1 MLSRQRREV
10 IIGVLISQAGFMSI
24 GSKNTISS
32 GPQVLRLADEELA
45 QRDWARW
52 RFAAALALYAA
63 ALGAAT
69 IIVNFLT
76 QFEGIDELEKITF
89 GQGVLF
95 GLGGALAGMVL
106 AGPFGFW
113 VYGARATFT
122 DRRREPRKIWVWFF
136 IGGCFTL
143 FYSLIMGGFFL
154 PTSQYFYLFFSSIY
168 SVPNLFAKIF
178 DLLTGV
184 FVSLAVLNSFKLL
197 YTAATAGALFGPGAW
212 LIDRFSTSSHLPT
225 TRYAPFVT
233 ASVIGLIVIGLAIF
247 APADLLVRLGP

>member
-1 MLSRQRREV
+1 MTT
-10 IIGVLISQAGFMSI
+10 A
-24 GSKNTISS
+24 SKNTISS
-32 GPQVLRLADEELA
+32 KPQVLRLADEELA
-45 QRDWARW
+45 HRDWARW

-76 QFEGIDELEKITF
+76 QFEGIGELEKITF
-89 GQGVLF
+89 GQGLLF
-95 GLGGALAGMVL
+95 GFGGALAGMVL

-122 DRRREPRKIWVWFF
+122 NRQRESRKIWVWLI
-136 IGGCFTL
+136 IGGAFAL

-154 PTSQYFYLFFSSIY
+154 PSSQYFYLFFSSIY
-168 SVPNLFAKIF
+168 SVPNLVAKIF

-197 YTAATAGALFGPGAW
+197 YSAAVAGALFGPGAW
-212 LIDRFSTSSHLPT
+212 LIDRFSTSSHSPT
-225 TRYAPFVT
+225 SRYGPFVT
-233 ASVIGLIVIGLAIF
+233 ASVIGLIAIGLATL
-247 APADLLVRLGP
+247 APPDLVAQLGP